1 MTGIFYVKFITDVN
15 LGKLAKWMRLLGYD
29 TVFYHGNADRDFL
42 KRAAQ
47 EGRVALTR
55 KKNVAGKLPSG
66 NLVIIHSD
74 NVLDQ
79 LRELMETLS
88 FLPDPARMF
97 SICARCNA
105 DLIEVSKDKIS
116 GMVPDYIFASHTE
129 FHMCPHCNGVYW
141 PGTHIEKVQSFL
153 RMHIQNHHP

>member
-1 MTGIFYVKFITDVN
+1 MKFITDVN

-42 KRAAQ
+42 KRAVQ

-55 KKNVAGKLPSG
+55 KKTMAGRLPSG

-88 FLPDPARMF
+88 FVPDPARMF

-105 DLIEVSKDKIS
+105 DLIEVSKDEIS

-129 FHMCPHCNGVYW
+129 FHMCPHCKGVFW
-141 PGTHIEKVQSFL
+141 PGTHIEKVHSFL
-153 RMHIQNHHP
+153 RTHIQNHHP

>member
-1 MTGIFYVKFITDVN
+1 VKFITDVN

-29 TVFYHGNADRDFL
+29 TVFYHGNADQDFL

-55 KKNVAGKLPSG
+55 KKAMAGKLPSG

-129 FHMCPHCNGVYW
+129 FHMCPHCKGVYW